1 MELLSDE
8 LLIETYFSAV
18 QFNLDKEFIKLL
30 AGEIKR
36 RQLNP
41 EMIRLGA

>member
-1 MELLSDE
+1 MELLSDD
-8 LLIETYFSAV
+8 LLIETYFSAL

-30 AGEIKR
+30 KGEMQR

-41 EMIRLGA
+41 ETIRLGA

>member
-8 LLIETYFSAV
+8 LLIETYFNAI
-18 QFNLDKEFIKLL
+18 QFNLDYDFIKLL
-30 AGEIKR
+30 KGELKR

-41 EMIRLGA
+41 DSIRLGA

>member
-18 QFNLDKEFIKLL
+18 QFNLDYDFIKLL
-30 AGEIKR
+30 KGELKR
-36 RQLNP
+36 RQLSP
-41 EMIRLGA
+41 ESIRLGA